1 MTLEA
6 ANKAMRE
13 LLLQPGYIRIEK
25 PLISDDQ
32 VLWLA
37 AGGVGLVLLMLI
49 GWRVYR
55 RHKIAGSH

>member
-1 MTLEA
+1 MTLET

-13 LLLQPGYIRIEK
+13 LMLQPGYLRIEK

-32 VLWLA
+32 VLWVA

-49 GWRVYR
+49 GWRLHR
-55 RHKIAGSH
+55 KRA

>member
-1 MTLEA
+1 MTLET

-13 LLLQPGYIRIEK
+13 LMLQPGYLRIEK

-37 AGGVGLVLLMLI
+37 AGGLGLVLLILI
-49 GWRVYR
+49 GWRLHHR
-55 RHKIAGSH
+55 RKSAANP

>member
-1 MTLEA
+1 
-6 ANKAMRE
+6 MRE

-49 GWRVYR
+49 GYTVVWAWWWITRMR
-55 RHKIAGSH
+55 D